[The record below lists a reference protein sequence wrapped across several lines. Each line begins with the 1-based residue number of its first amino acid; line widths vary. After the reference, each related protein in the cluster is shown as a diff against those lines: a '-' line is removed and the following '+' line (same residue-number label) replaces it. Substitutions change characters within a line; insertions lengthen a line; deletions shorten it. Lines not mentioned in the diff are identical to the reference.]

1 MSSPKKKAIPNL
13 QTNQLDDYLFGSWK
27 PTVSGIFDSFHIVR
41 IKDYRHRVSFPVSP
55 HRRTAYFFFFLTAGS
70 AKRSKNL
77 SEYDLRA
84 NDFYCLPANQI
95 TAMEYMSADSRGFY
109 CHFHPEIFNQQ
120 QLRVDIERD
129 FPFFDITA
137 EPVVKI
143 GEAQHFIRLL
153 ELLHEEYLRNETLRA
168 NIISLHLVT
177 LLNEVKLASDVR
189 HNVVSNAAFRL
200 TQRYKNLLSEGVEHL
215 RRVIDC
221 AKLLEV
227 SPNHLNKC
235 VKETTGKSAHELL
248 VEMRVLQAKVMLKQT
263 DYPIKEIAFRVG
275 GFESSDFTK
284 FFKKSA
290 GVSPSTYR
298 SQQT

>member
-1 MSSPKKKAIPNL
+1 L
-13 QTNQLDDYLFGSWK
+13 
-27 PTVSGIFDSFHIVR
+27 
-41 IKDYRHRVSFPVSP
+41 P
-55 HRRTAYFFFFLTAGS
+55 HRRSAYFFFFLTAGS

-77 SEYDLRA
+77 SEYELLP

-95 TAMEYMSADSRGFY
+95 TSMEYMSDDIKGFY
-109 CHFHPEIFNQQ
+109 CHFQPEIFNQQ
-120 QLRVDIERD
+120 QLRVDVERD

-143 GEAQHFIRLL
+143 SDSQHFIHLL
-153 ELLHEEYLRNETLRA
+153 ELLHEEYLRNEMSRA

-189 HNVVSNAAFRL
+189 VNVASNAAFRL
-200 TQRYKNLLSEGVEHL
+200 TQRYKNMLSEGVEHL

-221 AKLLEV
+221 AKLLKV

-263 DYPIKEIAFRVG
+263 NYPIKEIAYRVG

-284 FFKKSA
+284 FFKRSA
-290 GVSPSTYR
+290 GISPSQYR
-298 SQQT
+298 NQQT